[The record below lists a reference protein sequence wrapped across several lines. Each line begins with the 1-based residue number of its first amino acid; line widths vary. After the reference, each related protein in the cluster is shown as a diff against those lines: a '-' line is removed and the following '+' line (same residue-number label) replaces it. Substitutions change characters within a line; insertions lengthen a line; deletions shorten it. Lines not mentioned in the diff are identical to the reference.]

1 MKNNLFY
8 YTALIYCLL
17 GSAALADNN
26 NSVHA
31 AQQDEQIILQP
42 IESDEA
48 STSFSNNKTE
58 GAEISSSET
67 ANAQSVENISEQPAL
82 PTDNPP
88 VANIVTQD
96 SDETVI
102 VETIEPINI
111 VVIPEP
117 IAPFRPSSNDKKI
130 LIPEY
135 IIYEA
140 TRPDFIITHPN
151 PYTNEQPWFLV
162 GVRTQSMKHF
172 DSWGRL
178 IKEYPVSTAKKGVGE
193 VEHSYQ
199 TPRGHH
205 KICEKIGDGL
215 AARTIISRRQP
226 TEWFYTEE
234 LHKQY
239 PKKDW
244 ILTRI
249 LWLCGQEEGKNKGYN
264 TQGKVV
270 DSYRRYIYIH
280 GAGDHAPFG
289 VAPSSL
295 GCVRMNSEDVIDV
308 FSRAPIGTDV
318 VIDETK

>member
-1 MKNNLFY
+1 MKQNLFY
-8 YTALIYCLL
+8 FAILVYFLL
-17 GSAALADNN
+17 GTTAQAQ
-26 NSVHA
+26 NSEPVSEVI
-31 AQQDEQIILQP
+31 AQEETS
-42 IESDEA
+42 IE
-48 STSFSNNKTE
+48 
-58 GAEISSSET
+58 
-67 ANAQSVENISEQPAL
+67 QSVEPDKVPINVSEEKSETNQGNSYPTITETLSAKPL
-82 PTDNPP
+82 PEQQ
-88 VANIVTQD
+88 VADDELSPTSLPD
-96 SDETVI
+96 STTETVI
-102 VETIEPINI
+102 VENIEPINI

-117 IAPFRPSSNDKKI
+117 TAPFRPSANNKKI

-295 GCVRMNSEDVIDV
+295 GCARMNSEDVINV

>member
-1 MKNNLFY
+1 MKKKLFY

-17 GSAALADNN
+17 GSAALAQNN
-26 NSVHA
+26 NPANA
-31 AQQDEQIILQP
+31 AANDEHTILRP
-42 IESDEA
+42 IESDET
-48 STSFSNNKTE
+48 STSFSGERTE
-58 GAEISSSET
+58 ATEVSSPENMD
-67 ANAQSVENISEQPAL
+67 ANSIENISEQPVSS
-82 PTDNPP
+82 TDSPP
-88 VANIVTQD
+88 PADTLTQD
-96 SDETVI
+96 TGETII
-102 VETIEPINI
+102 VETVEPINI
-111 VVIPEP
+111 EIIPEP
-117 IAPFRPSSNDKKI
+117 IAPFRPTSTDRKI

-140 TRPDFIITHPN
+140 NRPDFVITHPN
-151 PYTNEQPWFLV
+151 PYSNEQPWFLV
-162 GVRTQSMKHF
+162 GIRTQSMKHF

-178 IKEYPVSTAKKGVGE
+178 IKKYPVSTAKKGVGE
-193 VEHSYQ
+193 VENSYQ

-264 TQGKVV
+264 AQGKVV

-280 GAGDHAPFG
+280 GAGDHVPFG

-295 GCVRMNSEDVIDV
+295 GCVRMNSEDVINV